1 MSNKIRKQLEERAN
15 NFFIVIDDVSITE
28 LHFNKEYTEAIE

>member
-1 MSNKIRKQLEERAN
+1 MSMRDQISSKIRKQLEERAG

-28 LHFNKEYTEAIE
+28 L